1 MANTVKVL
9 KEKKYVN
16 SRSYTQQNS
25 PSKAREIIIKMAKVK
40 EDSKGSKK
48 KGGGGKSPHKAILG
62 FLYRNTAGQKEVTK
76 INSKSLKGKTC
87 DLRYSTQQDYL

>member
-62 FLYRNTAGQKEVTK
+62 FLYRNTAGQKGVMKYIENLK
-76 INSKSLKGKTC
+76 REKSAT
-87 DLRYSTQQDYL
+87 